1 MSLPSLSSAQQY
13 IQQLI
18 RKDYKDIDAI
28 LDPPVGQ
35 DEASWKYEHLRLFC
49 SELNGL
55 AVRLQ
60 DECDPMVSN
69 EREGEEREYVCL
81 EREREREREKA
92 Q

>member
-1 MSLPSLSSAQQY
+1 MISIDTPSQSFDCFPVLSSLHSAQQY

-18 RKDYKDIDAI
+18 RKDYKNIDSI
-28 LDPPVGQ
+28 LEPPAGQ

-60 DECDPMVSN
+60 EHCDPKV
-69 EREGEEREYVCL
+69 GL
-81 EREREREREKA
+81 ERRVGGGG
-92 Q
+92 